1 MGGRYAAKSESLFME
16 AKVAFKNAALEVVET
31 IIRAIDN
38 ESKTLSNR
46 DLLEIC
52 HAGGFTVDGNNDPHL
67 PHELAETAI
76 NLLIL
81 RKYGRIF
88 LSSSDPQTMCRET
101 LRPLCNRVPV
111 QSWRSSTQIL
121 RQQFSTPATI
131 AYLLAFLMNWRPEEQ
146 ILEPSAGTGSLAI
159 WAQSIGLHT
168 HVNEIDP
175 RRRQLLDLLGFAPTS
190 HNAEFMND
198 LLSPETKAD
207 CVVMNPPFS
216 ANDGRTKSNASKFGF
231 RHVESALERL
241 KNGGKFG
248 VILGNAAGLDTKTG
262 SDFWNS
268 LSDQISVKAIIKIA
282 GREFYKNG
290 TTVDINLIL
299 GQKMATTMNRDWN
312 KTRDDIITI
321 SAHSVE
327 DAFSTSQKLGLR
339 LDQ

>member
-1 MGGRYAAKSESLFME
+1 ME
-16 AKVAFKNAALEVVET
+16 AKLAFKNAALEVVET

-38 ESKTLSNR
+38 ESRTLSNR
-46 DLLEIC
+46 DLLAIC
-52 HAGGFTVDGNNDPHL
+52 RDGGFTVDGNSDAHL

-81 RKYGRIF
+81 RKYGRIL

-111 QSWRSSTQIL
+111 QSWRSNTQIL

-131 AYLLAFLMNWRPEEQ
+131 AYLLAFLMDWRPDER
-146 ILEPSAGTGSLAI
+146 ILEPSAGTGSLAV
-159 WAQSIGLHT
+159 WAQSVGLRT
-168 HVNEIDP
+168 HVNEVDP
-175 RRRQLLDLLGFAPTS
+175 RRRELLDLLGFAPTP
-190 HNAEFMND
+190 HNAEFVND

-207 CVVMNPPFS
+207 CVIMNPPFS
-216 ANDGRTKSNASKFGF
+216 ANDGRTRSNASKFGF

-241 KNGGKFG
+241 KKGGKFG
-248 VILGNAAGLDTKTG
+248 AILGNAAGLDTKTG
-262 SDFWNS
+262 NDFWKR

-282 GREFYKNG
+282 GREYYKNG

-299 GQKMATTMNRDWN
+299 GRKIATTMNHDWN
-312 KTRDDIITI
+312 ETRNDIVKI

-327 DAFSTSQKLGLR
+327 DAFSTVQKLGLR